1 MLWKKSQKRARARG
15 TNSQKKREEEREGEE
30 GEVKS
35 GQSHGSEGRLPA
47 GASISIRLLFRRE
60 CSIHCLGFRK
70 EGSLGRKA
78 AHTGHR
84 EGSRQPATV

>member
-1 MLWKKSQKRARARG
+1 MKTKIRKEAPLLMLWKKNQKRARARG
-15 TNSQKKREEEREGEE
+15 TNSQKKREEGEE

-35 GQSHGSEGRLPA
+35 GQSHGSEGRRKA

-70 EGSLGRKA
+70 EGRP
-78 AHTGHR
+78 H
-84 EGSRQPATV
+84 GS